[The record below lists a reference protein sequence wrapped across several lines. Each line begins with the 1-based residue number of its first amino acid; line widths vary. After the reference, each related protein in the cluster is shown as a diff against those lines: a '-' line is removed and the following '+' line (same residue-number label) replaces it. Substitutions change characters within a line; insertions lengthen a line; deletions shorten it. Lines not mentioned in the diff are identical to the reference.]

1 MIPHPWNVDLSIN
14 WFTDCPMLADLDDQ
28 IPLALISE
36 SAGLLSRGGK
46 NLDLIFCLGFMFSSV
61 LGFNVSV

>member
-1 MIPHPWNVDLSIN
+1 MIPNPWNVDLSIN
-14 WFTDCPMLADLDDQ
+14 WFTDCPMLADLDDP

-36 SAGLLSRGGK
+36 SAGLLFRGGK
-46 NLDLIFCLGFMFSSV
+46 NLDLNFCLGFMFSSF